1 MFQKFIANIIFH
13 LKKKKYIF
21 SPVFIIACGRSG
33 TTILGETLSLHPKIK
48 YLNERRDLWHKAYS
62 NFDIWNKNTQNPK
75 IFANEKDIVSKKNN
89 ILQDLF
95 FREQV
100 LGSATILLEK
110 LPINNFR
117 LEFLNASFPNA
128 RYIYLTR
135 NGLEVSKSIEKK
147 IVKKNWYTG
156 NKYILL
162 KEYAMLK
169 NINFSPRNN
178 FEKGLWEWKLSI
190 TESNN
195 FFKKMNRNKFIH
207 LSYQD
212 LIENPNNNLKNIF
225 HFLEIEK
232 DKNLIEKISLKI
244 KRNSPK
250 ENETSDN
257 RIKKIGGEILQKTIN
272 NTYAP
277 F

>member
-1 MFQKFIANIIFH
+1 MFQKFITNIIFN

-33 TTILGETLSLHPKIK
+33 TTILGETLSRHPKIK

-117 LEFLNASFPNA
+117 LDFLNASFPNA

-147 IVKKNWYTG
+147 IVKNNWYTG
-156 NKYILL
+156 NKYNLL

-169 NINFSPRNN
+169 NINFSPKNN

-212 LIENPNNNLKNIF
+212 LIENPNNNLKSIF

-232 DKNLIEKISLKI
+232 DESLIEKISLKI

-250 ENETSDN
+250 ENEISDD
-257 RIKKIGGEILQKTIN
+257 RIKKIGGEILEKTIN

>member
-1 MFQKFIANIIFH
+1 MFQEFIKNILFNIN
-13 LKKKKYIF
+13 KKKYIF

-33 TTILGETLSLHPKIK
+33 TTILGETLSNHPKIK

-62 NFDIWNKNTQNPK
+62 EFDIWNKNTQNPK

-89 ILQDLF
+89 LLNDLF

-100 LGSATILLEK
+100 LGRATILLEK

-117 LEFLNASFPNA
+117 LNFLNASFPNA

-135 NGLEVSKSIEKK
+135 NGVEVSKSIEKK
-147 IVKKNWYTG
+147 IVKRNWYTAS
-156 NKYILL
+156 KYNLL
-162 KEYAMLK
+162 KKYAMLN
-169 NINFSPRNN
+169 NIDFYPKNN

-195 FFKKMNRNKFIH
+195 FFKKMNQNKFIH

-212 LIENPNNNLKNIF
+212 LIENPNNNLEKIF

-232 DKNLIEKISLKI
+232 DENLIQKISLKI

-250 ENETSDN
+250 ENEISDD
-257 RIKKIGGEILQKTIN
+257 RIKKIGGEILEKTIN

>member
-1 MFQKFIANIIFH
+1 MFQEFIKNILFNI
-13 LKKKKYIF
+13 KKKKYIF

-75 IFANEKDIVSKKNN
+75 IFANEKDIVSKQNN

-117 LEFLNASFPNA
+117 LNFLNASFPNA

-147 IVKKNWYTG
+147 IVKNNWYTG
-156 NKYILL
+156 SKYNLL
-162 KEYAMLK
+162 KKYAMLN
-169 NINFSPRNN
+169 NIDFSPTNN

-195 FFKKMNRNKFIH
+195 FFKKMNQNKFIH

-212 LIENPNNNLKNIF
+212 LIENPNNNLEKIF

-232 DKNLIEKISLKI
+232 DENLIQKISLKI

-250 ENETSDN
+250 ENEISND
-257 RIKKIGGEILQKTIN
+257 RIKKIGGKILEKTIN